1 MLSVWK
7 LAAGNQPER
16 YYLEQVA
23 HGREDYY
30 AGEGEAPGLWAGS
43 ASAALGVDDQVDDDG
58 LTRLLQARNPIDGGE
73 LRRPVSDGA
82 VAGFD
87 LTFRAPKS
95 VSILWGTA
103 DPAVTAQAQAGHDRA
118 VTEALGYLEREACR
132 ARRGHGGHQQVTGN
146 GFVGAA
152 FRHRT
157 SRASDPLLHTHVVVG
172 NLTCG
177 PDGRWTAL
185 DGRLL
190 YRHAKTAGVLYQAVL
205 RAELTERLGVQWGPV
220 EQGCADLAGVPRPV
234 IEHFSQRR
242 AEILEHMRQRGETSS
257 RAAQVAAMDT
267 RRHKQHEQVD
277 QLRENWRAR
286 AAEQGLGR
294 SELDAIT
301 GRQLQN
307 ARAFH
312 PETEA
317 LLVAREVTE
326 NASTFDRRD
335 VLQAW
340 AALRGQGA
348 QVADLEHLADRLL
361 TGPAVIRISGDGHDA
376 RFTTPELLTLERE
389 LLDDASQRH
398 DAGVALVARAQVDRV
413 IEARGTLSDEQAALV
428 HGLTGEGSGVQIVRA
443 PAGTGKT
450 FALEAAREAWE
461 QGGHRVFGAAL
472 SARAASEL
480 QSQAGIDSTTIAR
493 LRGDLDRGHAL
504 RAGDVLV
511 VDEAGMVGT
520 RDLHALSRHAAETA
534 AKLVLVGDDRQ
545 LPEIAAGGAFRAIAA
560 RQGALELTEV
570 RRQRHTWDREA
581 LQALRDGEIEH
592 WANAYREHGRIV
604 ARPIAH
610 SVRCQ
615 LVSDWWNATQQPGV
629 DAVMI
634 AHRRADVA
642 ELNDRARTL
651 AQAAGQLGKEEVIA
665 GDRAF
670 SAGDRIVCER
680 NDRKTDLVN
689 GARGQ
694 VTAVDPERSTL
705 TLRLDDGREVQPSD
719 DYLNGGHLAHGYAL
733 TAHKA
738 QGATVDRAFVLGSDE
753 LYREWGYTAL
763 SSHRDEARFYLVSPG
778 STERNLPNP
787 EPGPDVITERLVSML
802 GDSRI
807 QRLATDQLEPATP
820 AEDQERQTLV
830 ASMLKL
836 DREKR
841 HAAEEADRVR
851 TRSAVTRDR
860 IELNVTARGELG
872 LFARRDRSELAERIN
887 RDQDNLTRDQTEI
900 QNLSGTHDTAVE
912 RQLTWLAEHG
922 DRTATLLIAEQHR
935 ATERSAIQTDGL
947 RSSLAGRSH
956 DDPGLLERDQLA
968 RQHLQDIDRAQAQS
982 RGPADLATPRD
993 GLDLELS

>member
-1 MLSVWK
+1 
-7 LAAGNQPER
+7 
-16 YYLEQVA
+16 
-23 HGREDYY
+23 
-30 AGEGEAPGLWAGS
+30 
-43 ASAALGVDDQVDDDG
+43 
-58 LTRLLQARNPIDGGE
+58 
-73 LRRPVSDGA
+73 
-82 VAGFD
+82 
-87 LTFRAPKS
+87 
-95 VSILWGTA
+95 
-103 DPAVTAQAQAGHDRA
+103 
-118 VTEALGYLEREACR
+118 
-132 ARRGHGGHQQVTGN
+132 
-146 GFVGAA
+146 
-152 FRHRT
+152 
-157 SRASDPLLHTHVVVG
+157 
-172 NLTCG
+172 
-177 PDGRWTAL
+177 
-185 DGRLL
+185 
-190 YRHAKTAGVLYQAVL
+190 
-205 RAELTERLGVQWGPV
+205 
-220 EQGCADLAGVPRPV
+220 
-234 IEHFSQRR
+234 
-242 AEILEHMRQRGETSS
+242 
-257 RAAQVAAMDT
+257 
-267 RRHKQHEQVD
+267 
-277 QLRENWRAR
+277 
-286 AAEQGLGR
+286 
-294 SELDAIT
+294 
-301 GRQLQN
+301 
-307 ARAFH
+307 
-312 PETEA
+312 

-348 QVADLEHLADRLL
+348 QVADLEHLTDGLL
-361 TGPAVIRISGDGHDA
+361 TGPAVVRVSGDGHDA
-376 RFTTPELLTLERE
+376 RFTTPELLALERE
-389 LLDDASQRH
+389 LLEDAARRRDD
-398 DAGVALVARAQVDRV
+398 GVALVPRATVDRAV
-413 IEARGTLSDEQAALV
+413 EARGTLSDEQAALV
-428 HGLTGEGSGVQIVRA
+428 HGLTGEGSGVQVVRA

-461 QGGHRVFGAAL
+461 QAGHRVFGAAL

-520 RDLHALSRHAAETA
+520 RDLHALSQHAADRA

-570 RRQRHTWDREA
+570 RRQRHRWDREA

-604 ARPIAH
+604 ARPTAH

-615 LVSDWWNATQQPGV
+615 LVSDWWNASQDPEV

-651 AQAAGQLGKEEVIA
+651 ARAAGQLGKDEVIA
-665 GDRAF
+665 GDRVF
-670 SAGDRIVCER
+670 STGDRIVCER
-680 NDRKTDLVN
+680 NDRRTDLVN

-694 VTAVDPERSTL
+694 ITAVDPERSTL
-705 TLRLDDGREVQPSD
+705 TLLLDDGREVQPGAE
-719 DYLNGGHLAHGYAL
+719 YLRDGHLAHGYAL

-763 SSHRDEARFYLVSPG
+763 SRHRDEARFYLVSPG

-787 EPGPDVITERLVSML
+787 EPGPDVITERLAGML
-802 GDSRI
+802 GESRI
-807 QRLATDQLEPATP
+807 QRLATEQLEPATP
-820 AEDQERQTLV
+820 AEQTERQTLV

-836 DREKR
+836 DRETR
-841 HAAEEADRVR
+841 QAAEEADRVR

-860 IELNVTARGELG
+860 IELNITAREQLG
-872 LFARRDRSELAERIN
+872 LFARRERTEIAERIN
-887 RDQDNLTRDQTEI
+887 RDQDNLTRDQREI
-900 QNLSGTHDTAVE
+900 ETLHGTHAASIE

-935 ATERSAIQTDGL
+935 ETERSAIQTDEL
-947 RSSLAGRSH
+947 RSSLADRGH
-956 DDPGLLERDQLA
+956 DDAGPLERDDLA
-968 RQHLQDIDRAQAQS
+968 REHLRDIDHANARS

-993 GLDLELS
+993 GLDLDLS